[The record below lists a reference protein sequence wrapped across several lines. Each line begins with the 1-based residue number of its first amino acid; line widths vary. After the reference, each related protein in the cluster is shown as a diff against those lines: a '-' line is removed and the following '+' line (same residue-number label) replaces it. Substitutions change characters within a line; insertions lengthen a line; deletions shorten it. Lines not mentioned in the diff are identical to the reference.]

1 VNETVAKNRPDREN
15 LTWNY
20 ETIPGHYDEVLA
32 ESGIPRRHW
41 RRIVASA
48 GRMGR
53 QQFGRRWD
61 HGRQLIQNNGIT
73 YNVYGDP
80 QGKDRPWPLDPIPL
94 VISPK
99 EWASIEAAIIQ
110 RATLLNLI
118 MADLYGPQR
127 LLKELRLPPELIY
140 HNHLFHRA
148 CHGVPVPEGV
158 YLHSY
163 AADLA
168 RSPDGQ
174 WWVIADRTQT
184 PSGSGYALENRMVS
198 AQTLPEIFRRAH
210 VRMLARYFQ
219 SYRDGLLSLVH
230 TGRDNPRVVLLT
242 PGPYNETF
250 FEHAYLAKYLGYTL
264 VEGAD
269 LTVRD
274 NRVFLKTLGGLMRVD
289 LILRRQDDTFC
300 DPLELRGDSLLGVP
314 GLLQAVRAGHVV
326 VANALGS
333 GVTETPAHVGF
344 LPGLSRQLLGED
356 LKMPSVATWWCGQ
369 EEPMRYVRE
378 HLDDLVV
385 KPAFPKFGLHPV
397 FGAALSREER
407 EKLLGEMEERPWQY
421 VAQEQVA
428 LSTAPVWTEHG
439 LEPRHVVLRVF
450 AAWANGS
457 YVVMP
462 GGLTRISNTE
472 DSLVVSM
479 QRGGGSKDTWVLTTE
494 DEEPFTLVQPSR
506 HPIDV
511 NRTADLPSRVA
522 DNLYWLGR
530 YVERVESMSRIAR
543 ALLPALSGEGDL
555 GSSIS
560 TEAGLR
566 ILAGLRYL
574 PMEMVQVSP
583 TEQRRW
589 LEKTLTTM
597 VFDQNRTTGLGW
609 NVNQVRRVAWQLKE
623 RLSSDTWRI
632 LNQLDD
638 DFPQHSA
645 PGPGQRI
652 LLERNL
658 LDGAILTLS
667 AFAGLAMES
676 MTRGHGWRFLD
687 IGRRIERALQ
697 MIGLLRYGLGS
708 ASAEEE
714 TQSLETLLHVADSSI
729 TYRTRYYTLM
739 QPGLV
744 LDLLLAD
751 EANPRSIGF
760 QMATLAEHIEKL
772 PAPEVSVRHPLE
784 ARLVLKALTAIR
796 LANPE
801 ELAECDEDG
810 GRPLL
815 GTFLEGL
822 RQDLEGLSEALT
834 SRYLSHAVSSKL
846 MASA

>member
-1 VNETVAKNRPDREN
+1 MAKDRPDSDSLN
-15 LTWNY
+15 WAY
-20 ETIPGHYDEVLA
+20 ETIPGHFDEVLA
-32 ESGIPRRHW
+32 ESGVPRRHW
-41 RRIVASA
+41 RRIVSSVQ
-48 GRMGR
+48 RMGR
-53 QQFGRRWD
+53 RQFGRRWD

-94 VISPK
+94 VISPR
-99 EWASIEAAIIQ
+99 EWASVEAAIIQ

-127 LLKELRLPPELIY
+127 LLKELRLPPELVY

-163 AADLA
+163 AADLV
-168 RSPDGQ
+168 RSPDGR

-184 PSGSGYALENRMVS
+184 PSGSGYALENRIVS

-219 SYRDGLLSLVH
+219 SYRDGLLSLVNS
-230 TGRDNPRVVLLT
+230 RRENPRVVLLT

-274 NRVFLKTLGGLMRVD
+274 NRVFLKTLGGLMPVD

-314 GLLQAVRAGHVV
+314 GLLQAVRAGNVV

-344 LPGLSRQLLGED
+344 LPGLSRQLLGEE

-369 EEPMRYVRE
+369 EEPLRYVKE
-378 HLDDLVV
+378 HLDDLVI
-385 KPAFPKFGLHPV
+385 KPAFPRFGLHPV
-397 FGAALSREER
+397 FGASLSKEER
-407 EKLLGEMEERPWQY
+407 EKLLHEMDQRPWQY
-421 VAQEQVA
+421 VAQEQVS
-428 LSTAPVWTEHG
+428 LSTAPVWTDQG

-450 AAWANGS
+450 AAWSAGS

-494 DEEPFTLVQPSR
+494 DEEPFSLVQPSR

-522 DNLYWLGR
+522 DNLFWLGR

-574 PMEMVQVSP
+574 PMEMVQISP

-589 LEKTLTTM
+589 LEKTLAAM
-597 VFDQNRTTGLGW
+597 VFDQDRTTGLGW

-632 LNQLDD
+632 LNQLDH
-638 DFPQHSA
+638 DFPQQRA
-645 PGPGQRI
+645 PSPGQRVI
-652 LLERNL
+652 LERDL

-687 IGRRIERALQ
+687 IGRRIERTLQ
-697 MIGLLRYGLGS
+697 MIGLLRYGLGPS
-708 ASAEEE
+708 ATEEE
-714 TQSLETLLHVADSSI
+714 TQSLETLLHIADSSI

-751 EANPRSIGF
+751 EANPRSVAF
-760 QMATLAEHIEKL
+760 QLATLSDHVDRL
-772 PAPEVSVRHPLE
+772 PTPDIGSRHPLE
-784 ARLVLKALTAIR
+784 SRLILKALTAIR
-796 LANPE
+796 LASPDD
-801 ELAECDEDG
+801 LAESDEDG
-810 GRPLL
+810 LRPLL
-815 GTFLEGL
+815 AEFLETL
-822 RQDLEGLSEALT
+822 RLDLEALSEALT